1 MRQWDLD
8 VITNIM
14 MACIIIHNMILK
26 DENELGLEHFVDCG
40 VPVGITPSPFIIY
53 DLQSGTRE
61 IMNVESHFALRNDL
75 IDHLRMLGG
84 RGRLV

>member
-1 MRQWDLD
+1 M
-8 VITNIM
+8 
-14 MACIIIHNMILK
+14 
-26 DENELGLEHFVDCG
+26 
-40 VPVGITPSPFIIY
+40 GITPSSFIIY

-61 IMNVESHFALRNDL
+61 IVNVESHFALRNDL